1 MIGKIYEN
9 EKQYKKAFEYYKK
22 AAKKDDAYA
31 QYSLGFM
38 FEHGQ
43 GVEKNINKAK
53 EWYEKAA
60 KQKCSLK

>member
-1 MIGKIYEN
+1 MNIIRKLL
-9 EKQYKKAFEYYKK
+9 
-22 AAKKDDAYA
+22 KKDDAYA

-60 KQKCSLK
+60 KQNYESAVKALNEMKNKN